1 MLKKFYNYDDVGGHI
16 LLKLKKT
23 AALLL
28 AAVMAA
34 TMCSCNVDENEVQ
47 QQITGGYHFHWMDS
61 NLFENIEQMGKQNIK
76 DDFAAAVTYDW
87 AKEQV
92 EDYTYSISSF
102 GEAMKKVVQNKRA
115 ILDDKSIQNK
125 NVELVRKADGLFN
138 DWEYRNK
145 MGVEPLKKYLGYIDD
160 IKTLDDVSAYMLDND
175 KNPFAIT
182 FVKMDYSNNEALEN
196 YRAMMISKPDLLLKY
211 ADEYVNIS
219 EDGYK
224 KKDKIEKQLKY
235 LFERC
240 GYSKKDTDNVIK
252 GCYKTESQ
260 LIHLDY
266 TEIPDYKTVHPRSEI
281 LSLAGSYPFEAQ
293 LKHYGITTCDHFMG
307 ELSYLDKLETLY
319 TQNNVEDMKAYFK
332 ARLAIE
338 SIRYLDKEAYDFYMD
353 TNVDRSNQFAQRID
367 RDPDLTFFS
376 MLNSTALTA
385 AVDQM
390 YLDYY
395 FDQKT
400 YDECKMFVKLIKEK
414 YQIMISENKNLSD
427 ASKKAVREK
436 LDKMGENIMKPSNE
450 ADFTGVDFRSKEEG
464 GSFLEALCA
473 VSKAEYEHI
482 GVMVEKQ
489 YARDFWD
496 IYDGTLSTTVT
507 NAAYYS
513 RQNAIYI
520 RAGILV
526 DPMYSPD
533 APIEQ
538 KLGSVVA
545 VLGHEISHAFDSY
558 NIYFDADG
566 KKIDIVTKEEL
577 KKWDDVEDRIGNHF
591 SGYSPF
597 DGCDSYSGGSLISG
611 EVIADAEGVKAALMI
626 AKDYDNFDYDTFFR
640 AYARFWRFI
649 VTKESQTNQ
658 IKDDPH
664 PLEFIRVN
672 YTLIQFDEFYETY
685 GIKPGDGM
693 YMDPAERI
701 LIW

>member
-1 MLKKFYNYDDVGGHI
+1 M
-16 LLKLKKT
+16 
-23 AALLL
+23 LL
-28 AAVMAA
+28 AAVMMV
-34 TMCSCNVDENEVQ
+34 TMCSCDSEDNESSQ
-47 QQITGGYHFHWMDS
+47 PSTGYHFHWMDS
-61 NLFENIEQMGKQNIK
+61 NLFENIDQMGKQNIK
-76 DDFAAAVTYDW
+76 DDFYAAVTYDW
-87 AKEQV
+87 AKDQV

-175 KNPFAIT
+175 KNPFAIS
-182 FVKMDYSNNEALEN
+182 FVDMDYANNEALEN
-196 YRAMMISKPDLLLKY
+196 YRAMMISKPALMLKY
-211 ADEYVNIS
+211 GDEYINIS

-224 KKDKIEKQLKY
+224 RKDKIEKQLKY
-235 LFERC
+235 IFERC
-240 GYSKKDTDNVIK
+240 GYSKKDTDNVLK
-252 GCYKTESQ
+252 GCYKMESE
-260 LIHLDY
+260 LVHLDY
-266 TEIPDYKTVHPRSEI
+266 TELPDYKTVHPRTEVI
-281 LSLAGSYPFEAQ
+281 SLAGKYPFEAQ

-319 TQNNVEDMKAYFK
+319 VQDNVEDMKNFFK
-332 ARLAIE
+332 ARLALE

-353 TNVDRSNQFAQRID
+353 SSVDRANQFAERVD
-367 RDPDLTFFS
+367 KDPDLVFFS
-376 MLNSTALTA
+376 MLGTNALTA

-395 FDQKT
+395 FDQRT

-414 YQIMISENKNLSD
+414 YQIMIDENKNLSD
-427 ASKKAVREK
+427 ASKKAVSEK
-436 LDKMGENIMKPSNE
+436 LDKMGENIIRPSNT

-464 GSFLEALCA
+464 GTFLEALCTIN
-473 VSKAEYEHI
+473 KAKYDHI

-496 IYDGTLSTTVT
+496 IYDGDLSTTET

-520 RAGILV
+520 RVGILV
-526 DPMYSPD
+526 EPMYSPD
-533 APIEQ
+533 YPIEQ

-545 VLGHEISHAFDSY
+545 VLGHEISHAFDSSS
-558 NIYFDADG
+558 IYYDAEG
-566 KKIDIVTKEEL
+566 KKNDIVTKEEL
-577 KKWDDVEDRIGNHF
+577 KQWDDVVDRIGNHF

-597 DGCDSYSGGSLISG
+597 DGCDAYESGSLVSG
-611 EVIADAEGVKAALMI
+611 EVIADAEGFKAALMI
-626 AKDYDNFDYDTFFR
+626 AKDQENFDYDKFFR
-640 AYARFWRFI
+640 GYARFWRFI
-649 VTKESQTNQ
+649 VTKETQTNAV
-658 IKDDPH
+658 KSDPH
-664 PLEFIRVN
+664 PFQYIRVN
-672 YTLIQFDEFYETY
+672 YTMMQFDKFYETY

-693 YMDPAERI
+693 YMDPSERI